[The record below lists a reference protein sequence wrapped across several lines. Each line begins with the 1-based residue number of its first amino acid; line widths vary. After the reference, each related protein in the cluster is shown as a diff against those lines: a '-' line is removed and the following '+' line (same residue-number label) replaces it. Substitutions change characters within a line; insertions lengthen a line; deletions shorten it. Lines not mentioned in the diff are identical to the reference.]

1 MYVYVYVYVYDV
13 YGRAG
18 GRARNYQRA
27 YYGPEPRS
35 FTDGRRLR
43 DEPPCAEDSQTG
55 RRRFRDASS

>member
-1 MYVYVYVYVYDV
+1 MYVYVYVYDV

-35 FTDGRRLR
+35 FTDGRRLW